1 MADQPRIL
9 GICGA
14 PCTGKTTLAGWLT
27 AELSGRGLMCELL
40 PELARLLAA
49 QGVRIDGE
57 MRDADY
63 DAFLAAYFKRDGTA
77 RATLAIAD
85 RTPVDHLS
93 YLAVNRN
100 AAPELLSRHREAALA
115 AMHRYRLVLYL
126 PVQFPPRDD
135 NFRATSP
142 DYQHQLDEAIR
153 ALLPQVTPP
162 VITVR
167 GDIEET
173 RRQALAAIGEAWP
186 DLPEKVMQ
194 AGGG

>member
-27 AELSGRGLMCELL
+27 AELAGRGLVCELL

-49 QGVRIDGE
+49 QGVRIDGA
-57 MRDADY
+57 MRDQDY
-63 DAFLAAYFKRDGTA
+63 DAFLAAYQERDSAA
-77 RATLAIAD
+77 RAALAIAD

-100 AAPELLSRHREAALA
+100 VAPDFVSRHRETALD
-115 AMHRYRLVLYL
+115 AMRRYRLVLYL
-126 PVQFPPRDD
+126 PVQFPPQDD
-135 NFRATSP
+135 SFRETSIAYQRELDGAIEAT
-142 DYQHQLDEAIR
+142 
-153 ALLPQVTPP
+153 LPEIAPP
-162 VITVR
+162 VVTVR

-173 RRQALAAIGEAWP
+173 RCRALAAIRQAWR
-186 DLPEKVMQ
+186 DLSGTAMQ

>member
-27 AELSGRGLMCELL
+27 AELSGRGLICELL

-49 QGVRIDGE
+49 RGVRIDGE
-57 MRDADY
+57 MRDSDY
-63 DAFLAAYFKRDGTA
+63 DAFLAAYFKRDSRA
-77 RATLAIAD
+77 RATLAVAD

-100 AAPELLSRHREAALA
+100 AAPELFSRHREAALG

-135 NFRATSP
+135 SFRETSP
-142 DYQHQLDEAIR
+142 DYQRQLDEAIH

-162 VITVR
+162 VVTVCC
-167 GDIEET
+167 DIEEM
-173 RRQALAAIGEAWP
+173 RRGALAAIGQAWP
-186 DLPEKVMQ
+186 DLPAAAMR
-194 AGGG
+194 AGG